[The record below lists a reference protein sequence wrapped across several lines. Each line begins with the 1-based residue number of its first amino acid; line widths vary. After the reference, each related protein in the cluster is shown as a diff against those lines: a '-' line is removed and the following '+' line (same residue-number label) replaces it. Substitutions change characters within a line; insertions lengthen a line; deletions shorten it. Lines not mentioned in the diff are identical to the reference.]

1 MNRKASRAEAEVI
14 QIGDCEEPDVAKFM
28 DVHNGFVGVTEP
40 QLRDAW
46 ERDGAVETAE
56 GVHFE
61 HAWLDPESGTVFC
74 LSSGPSKEAVRR
86 VHDKAGHPTQEIYE
100 LSVEVGPPPSGA
112 RPDLAAV
119 AANGPGSEE
128 QPK

>member
-1 MNRKASRAEAEVI
+1 
-14 QIGDCEEPDVAKFM
+14 VAKFM
-28 DVHNGFVGVTEP
+28 DIHNGFVGVTEP
-40 QLRDAW
+40 QLREAR
-46 ERDGAVETAE
+46 ERDLAAETAE

-86 VHDKAGHPTQEIYE
+86 VHDKAGHPIQEIYE
-100 LSVEVGPPPSGA
+100 LSIEVGQPSSVA
-112 RPDLAAV
+112 RPDLAGAAV
-119 AANGPGSEE
+119 SWPEPEE